1 MASEQKFVYFIIDQI
16 GFSEQVTNKKMFG
29 EYGLYFDNKL
39 FGLVCENKLF
49 IKPTQSGREY
59 INEVVEASPYP
70 GAKSSFLIEEK
81 LDDREWLRKLV
92 KITVN
97 ELPEPKLKK
106 INSKTINKTPLV

>member
-1 MASEQKFVYFIIDQI
+1 MASEQKFVDFIIDQI

-39 FGLVCENKLF
+39 FGLVCDNKLF

-59 INEVVEASPYP
+59 ISEVVEASPYP
-70 GAKSSFLIEEK
+70 GAKPSFLIEEK
-81 LDDREWLRKLV
+81 LDDREWLRNLV

-97 ELPEPKLKK
+97 ELPEPKPKKSKLKDK
-106 INSKTINKTPLV
+106 K

>member
-1 MASEQKFVYFIIDQI
+1 MASEQKFVDFIVDQI

-39 FGLVCENKLF
+39 FGLICDNKLF
-49 IKPTQSGREY
+49 IKPTQSGRAY
-59 INEVVEASPYP
+59 IIEVVEASPYP

-106 INSKTINKTPLV
+106 NKLKNKK

>member
-1 MASEQKFVYFIIDQI
+1 MASEQKFVDFIIDQI
-16 GFSEQVTNKKMFG
+16 GFSEQVTSKKMFG

-39 FGLVCENKLF
+39 FGLVCNNKLF

-70 GAKSSFLIEEK
+70 GAKPSFLIEEK

-106 INSKTINKTPLV
+106 TKDKK